1 MGTKIS
7 SSKFDKQD
15 HMTYNLERRQKLSSD
30 ERKLNL
36 ASMCNFMCVCVYMYI
51 YNTDSGIHEINF
63 Y

>member
-36 ASMCNFMCVCVYMYI
+36 ASMCNFMCVCVHVHI
-51 YNTDSGIHEINF
+51 
-63 Y
+63 

>member
-1 MGTKIS
+1 METKIS

-36 ASMCNFMCVCVYMYI
+36 ASMCNFMCVCVCTCTYI
-51 YNTDSGIHEINF
+51 TLILASMK
-63 Y
+63 